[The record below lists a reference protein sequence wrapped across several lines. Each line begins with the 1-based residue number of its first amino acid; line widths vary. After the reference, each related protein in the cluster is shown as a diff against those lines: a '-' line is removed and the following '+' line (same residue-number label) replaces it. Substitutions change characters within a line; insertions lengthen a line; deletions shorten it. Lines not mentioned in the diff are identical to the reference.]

1 MLGTAGA
8 ANSFM
13 VADQYDQKIISDVP
27 LEGYLEDNVVEQNTG
42 GKIRDISKHS
52 ANLEYELKF
61 TLYQKGCT
69 LKKAM
74 EIIRET
80 AVYEKL

>member
-13 VADQYDQKIISDVP
+13 MAGQYDQKIISDVP
-27 LEGYLEDNVVEQNTG
+27 LEEYLKDVVEQNTG
-42 GKIRDISKHS
+42 GKIGNISKHS